1 MMNETIKTTL
11 GKSANK
17 QLLKVQIKRNTQG
30 VKLYMKSEMFES
42 YFKLNSI
49 SNDYFIMNDDGSKI
63 ESYNLPINTIV
74 NDSITQ
80 SLKSF
85 NAQLKTRDGYVNLGF
100 LRAVGL
106 RNGLTFDITGVY
118 SKTGLNDFMTELKK
132 YVRQIYEQE
141 MRPETLSV
149 EFRVI
154 EADF

>member
-11 GKSANK
+11 GKSTNK
-17 QLLKVQIKRNTQG
+17 QLLKVQVKRTTQG

-42 YFKLNSI
+42 YFKPHSI
-49 SNDYFIMNDDGSKI
+49 NLDSYITNNDGLRI
-63 ESYNLPINTIV
+63 ESYNMPMNTIV
-74 NDSITQ
+74 NELITR
-80 SLKSF
+80 SLSEF
-85 NAQLKTRDGYVNLGF
+85 NTQLKTRDGYINLGF

-106 RNGLTFDITGVY
+106 KDGLIFNISGVY

-154 EADF
+154 ESDF